1 MALFS
6 PAVQSLF
13 PVENL
18 PLSLHYGGGAPG
30 DKPAFHYKGGL
41 SALMAALR
49 TECETN
55 ATLRGYLAKNV
66 GTWAGCCNNETLQ
79 GMLDTAHNLTAFKA
93 FEAEKSRIETPYTKA
108 KPQLSP
114 IGSAFSIGRVIQGHP
129 VASYRRPKTKL
140 PPKAV
145 ECSISVSAG
154 VDHAKVSASM
164 ARIVNAAHH
173 YHVAGGAVK
182 LTVHYL
188 LAFHQKN
195 PETGAQGLV
204 VSLDIPVADSA
215 LAAFSASVQFFRI
228 MAIGLAQALSGTRG
242 DSLQCW
248 KLDKRGLVGIHGMA
262 DDGSTTLDAL
272 KVTGYP

>member
-13 PVENL
+13 PVESL
-18 PLSLHYGGGAPG
+18 PLALHYEGSSG

-55 ATLRGYLAKNV
+55 APLRDYLATNV
-66 GTWAGCCNNETLQ
+66 GRWAGCCNDETLQ

-93 FEAEKSRIETPYTKA
+93 FEAEKSRIETAYTKS
-108 KPQLSP
+108 KLQLSP
-114 IGSAFSIGRVIQGHP
+114 VGAAFSIARVIQGHP
-129 VASYRRPKTKL
+129 VACYRRPKTRL
-140 PPKAV
+140 PVKVV
-145 ECSISVSAG
+145 ECSISVSSEVQHG
-154 VDHAKVSASM
+154 KVSASM

-173 YHVAGGAVK
+173 YHVAGGPVK

-188 LAFHQKN
+188 LAFNQKN

-228 MAIGLAQALSGTRG
+228 MAIGLAQALSGTRN
-242 DSLQCW
+242 DNLQCW

-262 DDGSTTLDAL
+262 DDGAATLEAL
-272 KVTGYP
+272 KVTS

>member
-6 PAVQSLF
+6 PAVQALF

-18 PLSLHYGGGAPG
+18 PLSLHYGGAGG

-41 SALMAALR
+41 STLMAALR
-49 TECETN
+49 EECQTN
-55 ATLRGYLAKNV
+55 APLRDYLAKNV
-66 GTWAGCCNNETLQ
+66 GNWAGCLNGETLQ

-114 IGSAFSIGRVIQGHP
+114 VGAAFSIGRVIQGHP
-129 VASYRRPKTKL
+129 VACYRRPKTRL
-140 PPKAV
+140 PAKVV
-145 ECSISVSAG
+145 ECSISVSAV
-154 VDHAKVSASM
+154 VDHAQVSASM

-188 LAFHQKN
+188 LAFLAKN

-204 VSLDIPVADSA
+204 VSLDIPLADSA
-215 LAAFSASVQFFRI
+215 LAAFSASIQFFRI
-228 MAIGLAQALSGTRG
+228 MAIGLAQALSGVKR
-242 DSLQCW
+242 DSLQVW
-248 KLDKRGLVGIHGMA
+248 RLDKRGLVGIHGMA
-262 DDGSTTLDAL
+262 DDGVATLEAL
-272 KVTGYP
+272 KVTG